1 LEQLLEIF
9 GLIVLLITAG
19 AVAGI
24 TAGLFGNGGGFAV
37 VPALVLLFSI
47 LDIESENLIFVAVG
61 TSLACII
68 FSSARAL
75 ISHNKKGAVDFL
87 VLKEW
92 APWLV
97 IGVIIG
103 IFIASYSQAEELYL
117 IFAWGV
123 LFYGIYFLFPK
134 ILDQTAMKQRD
145 MPVGFARAGLVSF
158 LGGFSALLGIAG
170 GTITV
175 ITMSICKRPIYQAVA
190 TASGVG
196 LIIGLVGAVGFLIL
210 GFNKTDLPFGSLGF
224 INIPAVLIISL
235 VSILTAPIGVEWAHN
250 LEENKLKR
258 LFGLYL
264 LFVSSGMFWKASLS
278 SSII

>member
-1 LEQLLEIF
+1 MEIF
-9 GLIVLLITAG
+9 GLLVLLITAG
-19 AVAGI
+19 AIAGL

-37 VPALVLLFSI
+37 VPAIVLLFSI

-196 LIIGLVGAVGFLIL
+196 LIIGLVGALGFLVL

>member
-1 LEQLLEIF
+1 LEIF

-19 AVAGI
+19 AVAGL

-87 VLKEW
+87 VLREW

-97 IGVIIG
+97 VGVIIG

-196 LIIGLVGAVGFLIL
+196 LIIGLVGALGFLIL

>member
-1 LEQLLEIF
+1 M
-9 GLIVLLITAG
+9 
-19 AVAGI
+19 
-24 TAGLFGNGGGFAV
+24 
-37 VPALVLLFSI
+37 
-47 LDIESENLIFVAVG
+47 
-61 TSLACII
+61 
-68 FSSARAL
+68 
-75 ISHNKKGAVDFL
+75 
-87 VLKEW
+87 KEW

-134 ILDQTAMKQRD
+134 ILDQTAMKQRN

-196 LIIGLVGAVGFLIL
+196 LIIGLVGALGFLVL

-264 LFVSSGMFWKASLS
+264 LLVSSGMFWKASLS

>member
-1 LEQLLEIF
+1 MEFF
-9 GLIVLLITAG
+9 GLLVLLITAG
-19 AVAGI
+19 AIAGL

-37 VPALVLLFSI
+37 VPALVLVFSI

-75 ISHNKKGAVDFL
+75 MSHNKKGAVDFL

-97 IGVIIG
+97 FGVIIG

-123 LFYGIYFLFPK
+123 LFYGIYFLFPQ

-145 MPVGFARAGLVSF
+145 MPVGFARASLVSF

-196 LIIGLVGAVGFLIL
+196 LIIGLVGALGFLIL

-264 LFVSSGMFWKASLS
+264 LLVSSGMFWKASLS

>member
-1 LEQLLEIF
+1 MEIF
-9 GLIVLLITAG
+9 GLLVLLITAG
-19 AVAGI
+19 AIAGL

-75 ISHNKKGAVDFL
+75 MSHNKKGAVDFL

-97 IGVIIG
+97 VGVIVG

-145 MPVGFARAGLVSF
+145 MPVGFARASLVSF

-175 ITMSICKRPIYQAVA
+175 ITMSVCKRPIYQAVA

-196 LIIGLVGAVGFLIL
+196 LIIGLVGALGFLIL

-264 LFVSSGMFWKASLS
+264 LLVSSGMFWKASLS

>member
-1 LEQLLEIF
+1 MEIF

-19 AVAGI
+19 AVAGL

>member
-1 LEQLLEIF
+1 MEIF

-19 AVAGI
+19 AVAGL

-196 LIIGLVGAVGFLIL
+196 LIIGLVGALGFLVL
-210 GFNKTDLPFGSLGF
+210 GFNKTDLPFGSLGY

>member
-1 LEQLLEIF
+1 LEIF
-9 GLIVLLITAG
+9 GLLVLLITAG
-19 AVAGI
+19 AVAGL

-47 LDIESENLIFVAVG
+47 LDIKSENLIFVAVG

-75 ISHNKKGAVDFL
+75 MSHNKKGAVDFL

-97 IGVIIG
+97 VGVVIGV
-103 IFIASYSQAEELYL
+103 FIASYSQAEELYL

-123 LFYGIYFLFPK
+123 LFYGIYFLFPR
-134 ILDQTAMKQRD
+134 ILDQTAMKQRN
-145 MPVGFARAGLVSF
+145 MPIGFARAGLVSF

-196 LIIGLVGAVGFLIL
+196 LIIGLVGALGFLIL
-210 GFNKTDLPFGSLGF
+210 GFNETDLPFGSLGF
-224 INIPAVLIISL
+224 INIPAVFIISL

-264 LFVSSGMFWKASLS
+264 LLVSSGMFWKASLS

>member
-1 LEQLLEIF
+1 MEIF
-9 GLIVLLITAG
+9 GLLVLLIAAG
-19 AVAGI
+19 AVAGL

-97 IGVIIG
+97 VGVIIG
-103 IFIASYSQAEELYL
+103 VFIASYSQAEELYL

-145 MPVGFARAGLVSF
+145 MPVGFARVGLVSF

-196 LIIGLVGAVGFLIL
+196 LIIGLVGALGFLVL

-250 LEENKLKR
+250 LEEDKLKR

-264 LFVSSGMFWKASLS
+264 LLVSSGMFWKASLS

>member
-1 LEQLLEIF
+1 MEIF

-19 AVAGI
+19 AVAGL

-37 VPALVLLFSI
+37 VPALVLLFTI

-196 LIIGLVGAVGFLIL
+196 LIIGLVGALGFLIL

>member
-1 LEQLLEIF
+1 MEIF

-19 AVAGI
+19 AVAGL

-37 VPALVLLFSI
+37 VPALVLLFTI

-92 APWLV
+92 APWLIV
-97 IGVIIG
+97 GVVIG

-196 LIIGLVGAVGFLIL
+196 LIIGLVGALGFLVL

>member
-1 LEQLLEIF
+1 MEIF
-9 GLIVLLITAG
+9 GLLVLLITAG
-19 AVAGI
+19 AIAGL

-75 ISHNKKGAVDFL
+75 ISHNKKGAVDFI

-196 LIIGLVGAVGFLIL
+196 LIIGFVGALGFLVL

>member
-1 LEQLLEIF
+1 MEFF
-9 GLIVLLITAG
+9 GLLVLLITAG
-19 AVAGI
+19 AIAGL

-37 VPALVLLFSI
+37 VPALVLVFSI

-75 ISHNKKGAVDFL
+75 MSHNKKGAVDFL

-97 IGVIIG
+97 FGVIIG

-123 LFYGIYFLFPK
+123 LFYGIYFLFPQ

-145 MPVGFARAGLVSF
+145 MPVGFARASLVSF

-196 LIIGLVGAVGFLIL
+196 LIIGLVGALGFLVL

-264 LFVSSGMFWKASLS
+264 LLVSSGMFWKASLS

>member
-1 LEQLLEIF
+1 MEFF
-9 GLIVLLITAG
+9 GLLVLLITAG
-19 AVAGI
+19 AIAGL

-37 VPALVLLFSI
+37 VPALVLVFSI

-75 ISHNKKGAVDFL
+75 MSHNKKGAVDFL

-97 IGVIIG
+97 FGVIIG

-123 LFYGIYFLFPK
+123 LFYGIYFLFPQ

-145 MPVGFARAGLVSF
+145 MPVGFARASLVSF

-196 LIIGLVGAVGFLIL
+196 FIIGLVGALGFLVL

-264 LFVSSGMFWKASLS
+264 LLVSSGMFWKASLS

>member
-1 LEQLLEIF
+1 MEIF
-9 GLIVLLITAG
+9 GLLVLLITAG
-19 AVAGI
+19 AVAGL

-75 ISHNKKGAVDFL
+75 MSHNKKGAVDFL
-87 VLKEW
+87 VLKAW

-134 ILDQTAMKQRD
+134 ILDQTAMKQRN

-196 LIIGLVGAVGFLIL
+196 LIIGLVGALGFLIL

-264 LFVSSGMFWKASLS
+264 LLVSSGMFWKASLS

>member
-1 LEQLLEIF
+1 MEIF

-19 AVAGI
+19 AVAGL

-196 LIIGLVGAVGFLIL
+196 LIIGLVGALGFLIL

>member
-1 LEQLLEIF
+1 MEIF

-19 AVAGI
+19 AVAGL

-175 ITMSICKRPIYQAVA
+175 ITMSICIRPIYQAVA

-196 LIIGLVGAVGFLIL
+196 LIIGLVGALGFLVL

>member
-1 LEQLLEIF
+1 MEFF
-9 GLIVLLITAG
+9 GLLVLLITAG
-19 AVAGI
+19 AIAGL

-37 VPALVLLFSI
+37 VPALVLVFSI
-47 LDIESENLIFVAVG
+47 LDIESEDLIFVAVG

-75 ISHNKKGAVDFL
+75 MSHNKKGAVDFL

-97 IGVIIG
+97 FGVIIG

-123 LFYGIYFLFPK
+123 LFYGIYFLFPQ
-134 ILDQTAMKQRD
+134 ILNQTAMKQRD

-196 LIIGLVGAVGFLIL
+196 LIIGFVGALGFLVL

-264 LFVSSGMFWKASLS
+264 LLVSSGMFWKASLS

>member
-1 LEQLLEIF
+1 MEIF

-19 AVAGI
+19 AVAGL

-97 IGVIIG
+97 VGVIIG

-196 LIIGLVGAVGFLIL
+196 LIIGLVGALGFLVL

>member
-1 LEQLLEIF
+1 LEIF

-19 AVAGI
+19 AVAGL

-37 VPALVLLFSI
+37 VPALVLLFTI

-97 IGVIIG
+97 VGVVIG

-196 LIIGLVGAVGFLIL
+196 LIIGLVGALGFLVL

>member
-1 LEQLLEIF
+1 MEFF
-9 GLIVLLITAG
+9 GLLVLLITAG
-19 AVAGI
+19 AIAGL

-37 VPALVLLFSI
+37 VPALVLVFSI
-47 LDIESENLIFVAVG
+47 LDIESEDLIFVAVG

-75 ISHNKKGAVDFL
+75 MSHNKKGAVDFL

-97 IGVIIG
+97 FGVIIG

-123 LFYGIYFLFPK
+123 LFYGIYFLFPQ

-196 LIIGLVGAVGFLIL
+196 LIIGLVGALGFLIL

-224 INIPAVLIISL
+224 INVPAVLIISL

-264 LFVSSGMFWKASLS
+264 LLVSSGMFWKASLS

>member
-1 LEQLLEIF
+1 LEIF

-19 AVAGI
+19 AVAGL

-37 VPALVLLFSI
+37 VPALVLLFTI

-97 IGVIIG
+97 VGVIIG

-196 LIIGLVGAVGFLIL
+196 LIIGLVGALGFLVL

>member
-1 LEQLLEIF
+1 MEIF

-19 AVAGI
+19 AVAGL

-37 VPALVLLFSI
+37 VPALVLLFTI
-47 LDIESENLIFVAVG
+47 LDIESKNLIFVAVG

-103 IFIASYSQAEELYL
+103 IFIAPYSQAEELYL

-196 LIIGLVGAVGFLIL
+196 LIIGLVGALGFLVL
-210 GFNKTDLPFGSLGF
+210 GFNKTDLPFGSMGF

-264 LFVSSGMFWKASLS
+264 LLVSSGMFWKASLS

>member
-1 LEQLLEIF
+1 MEIF
-9 GLIVLLITAG
+9 GLLVLLITAG
-19 AVAGI
+19 AIAGL

-196 LIIGLVGAVGFLIL
+196 LIIGLVGALGFLVL
-210 GFNKTDLPFGSLGF
+210 GFNKTDLTFGSLGF

-264 LFVSSGMFWKASLS
+264 LLVSSGMFWKASLS

>member
-1 LEQLLEIF
+1 MEIF

-19 AVAGI
+19 AVAGL

-37 VPALVLLFSI
+37 VPALVLLFTI

-92 APWLV
+92 APWLIV
-97 IGVIIG
+97 GVVIG

>member
-1 LEQLLEIF
+1 MEIF

-97 IGVIIG
+97 IGVITG

-196 LIIGLVGAVGFLIL
+196 LIIGLVGALGFLIL
-210 GFNKTDLPFGSLGF
+210 GFNKTDLPIGSLGF

>member
-1 LEQLLEIF
+1 MEIF
-9 GLIVLLITAG
+9 GLLVLLITAG
-19 AVAGI
+19 AVAGL

-75 ISHNKKGAVDFL
+75 MSHNKKGAVDFL

-97 IGVIIG
+97 VGVVIGV
-103 IFIASYSQAEELYL
+103 FIASYSQAEELYL

-123 LFYGIYFLFPK
+123 LFYGIYFLFPR
-134 ILDQTAMKQRD
+134 ILDQTAMKQRN
-145 MPVGFARAGLVSF
+145 MPIGFARAGLVSF

-196 LIIGLVGAVGFLIL
+196 LIIGLVGALGFLIL
-210 GFNKTDLPFGSLGF
+210 GFNETDLPFGSLGF

-264 LFVSSGMFWKASLS
+264 LLVSSGMFWKASLS

>member
-1 LEQLLEIF
+1 MEIF

-19 AVAGI
+19 AVAGL

-37 VPALVLLFSI
+37 VPALVLLFTK
-47 LDIESENLIFVAVG
+47 LDIETENLILVAVG
-61 TSLACII
+61 TSLACMIL
-68 FSSARAL
+68 SSARAL
-75 ISHNKKGAVDFL
+75 ISHNKKGAVDFS

-97 IGVIIG
+97 VGVVIG
-103 IFIASYSQAEELYL
+103 IFIASYSQTEELYL

-196 LIIGLVGAVGFLIL
+196 LIIGLVGALGFLVL

>member
-1 LEQLLEIF
+1 MEIF

-19 AVAGI
+19 AVAGL

-37 VPALVLLFSI
+37 VPALVLLFTI

-97 IGVIIG
+97 VGVVIG

-196 LIIGLVGAVGFLIL
+196 LIIGLVGALGFLVL

>member
-1 LEQLLEIF
+1 MEIF

-19 AVAGI
+19 AVAGL

-37 VPALVLLFSI
+37 VPALVLLFTI

-97 IGVIIG
+97 VGVVIG

-190 TASGVG
+190 PASGVG
-196 LIIGLVGAVGFLIL
+196 LIIGLVGALGFLVL

>member
-1 LEQLLEIF
+1 M
-9 GLIVLLITAG
+9 
-19 AVAGI
+19 
-24 TAGLFGNGGGFAV
+24 
-37 VPALVLLFSI
+37 
-47 LDIESENLIFVAVG
+47 AVG

-97 IGVIIG
+97 VGVIIG

-196 LIIGLVGAVGFLIL
+196 LIIGLVGALGFLIL

>member
-1 LEQLLEIF
+1 MEFF
-9 GLIVLLITAG
+9 GLLVLLITAG
-19 AVAGI
+19 AIAGL

-37 VPALVLLFSI
+37 VPALVLVFSI
-47 LDIESENLIFVAVG
+47 LDIESEDLIFVAVG

-75 ISHNKKGAVDFL
+75 MSHNKKGAVDFL

-97 IGVIIG
+97 FGVIIG

-123 LFYGIYFLFPK
+123 LFYGIYFLFPQ

-196 LIIGLVGAVGFLIL
+196 LIIGLVGSLGFLVL

-264 LFVSSGMFWKASLS
+264 LLVSSGMFWKASLS

>member
-1 LEQLLEIF
+1 MEIF

-19 AVAGI
+19 AVAGL

-87 VLKEW
+87 VLREW

-97 IGVIIG
+97 VGVIIG

-196 LIIGLVGAVGFLIL
+196 LIIGLDGALGFLIL

>member
-1 LEQLLEIF
+1 LEIF

-19 AVAGI
+19 AVAGL
-24 TAGLFGNGGGFAV
+24 TAGLFGNGGGFAI
-37 VPALVLLFSI
+37 VPALVLLFTI

-97 IGVIIG
+97 VGVVIG

-196 LIIGLVGAVGFLIL
+196 LIIGLVGALGFLVL
-210 GFNKTDLPFGSLGF
+210 GFNKTDLPFGSMGF

>member
-1 LEQLLEIF
+1 MEIF

-19 AVAGI
+19 AVAGL

-196 LIIGLVGAVGFLIL
+196 LIIGLVGALGFLVL

>member
-1 LEQLLEIF
+1 MEFF
-9 GLIVLLITAG
+9 GLLVLLITAG
-19 AVAGI
+19 AIAGL

-37 VPALVLLFSI
+37 VPALVLVFSI

-75 ISHNKKGAVDFL
+75 MSHNKKGAVDFL

-196 LIIGLVGAVGFLIL
+196 LIIGLVGALGFLVL

>member
-1 LEQLLEIF
+1 MEIF

-19 AVAGI
+19 AVAGL

-97 IGVIIG
+97 VGVIIG

-196 LIIGLVGAVGFLIL
+196 LIIGLVGALGFLIL